1 MIRLVPVL
9 WSQFTR
15 RVLALERGDCQLA
28 IVAGVNLLL
37 AREPNIY
44 FSKGRFLAKDGQCK
58 TFDAAADG
66 YVRGEGCGVIVLK
79 RLSHAQR
86 DGDRI
91 LAVIRG
97 GAVNQDGASGGLTI
111 PSGPGQ
117 QMVIREALEQSG
129 VAARDVSYVE
139 AHGTG
144 TSLGDPIEG
153 RAAAAI
159 YREGRPASRPLL
171 LGSVKANIGHL
182 EAAAGIAGLIKVVL
196 SLQNNQFPPQRNFH
210 TPSEHIPWH
219 ELPITVSKTL
229 LPWDESHPRL
239 AGVSSFGFSG
249 TNAHLV
255 LESPPSIANTRP
267 NDAPSTRP
275 VSPFHRASPAPPFWK
290 KSGSGRRI
298 GWSIP

>member
-1 MIRLVPVL
+1 M
-9 WSQFTR
+9 
-15 RVLALERGDCQLA
+15 
-28 IVAGVNLLL
+28 
-37 AREPNIY
+37 
-44 FSKGRFLAKDGQCK
+44 
-58 TFDAAADG
+58 
-66 YVRGEGCGVIVLK
+66 LK

-111 PSGPGQ
+111 PSVPAQ
-117 QMVIREALEQSG
+117 QMVIPDLQRSG
-129 VAARDVSYVE
+129 VAAV
-139 AHGTG
+139 T
-144 TSLGDPIEG
+144 
-153 RAAAAI
+153 
-159 YREGRPASRPLL
+159 YRTLNARLRYQSPRPNQSGCRSRHISRGKAGSRPLL

-210 TPSEHIPWH
+210 TPSEHIPWY

-229 LPWDESHPRL
+229 LPWDENHPRL
-239 AGVSSFGFSG
+239 ARVSSFGFSG

-267 NDAPSTRP
+267 NDAPWRGQYP
-275 VSPFHRASPAPPFWK
+275 VPP
-290 KSGSGRRI
+290 R
-298 GWSIP
+298 

>member
-1 MIRLVPVL
+1 M
-9 WSQFTR
+9 
-15 RVLALERGDCQLA
+15 
-28 IVAGVNLLL
+28 
-37 AREPNIY
+37 
-44 FSKGRFLAKDGQCK
+44 
-58 TFDAAADG
+58 
-66 YVRGEGCGVIVLK
+66 LK

-111 PSGPGQ
+111 PSGPAQ
-117 QMVIREALEQSG
+117 QMVIREALQRSG

-144 TSLGDPIEG
+144 TSLGDPIEA
-153 RAAAAI
+153 RAVAAI

-171 LGSVKANIGHL
+171 LGLVKANIGHL

-210 TPSEHIPWH
+210 TPSEHIPWY

-229 LPWDESHPRL
+229 LPWDENHPRL
-239 AGVSSFGFSG
+239 AGVSSFGSLARTHIWFSKVHRRSPTPDPTMLPQRG
-249 TNAHLV
+249 QYPRSTAHHLLSLSEKV
-255 LESPPSIANTRP
+255 GKR
-267 NDAPSTRP
+267 
-275 VSPFHRASPAPPFWK
+275 
-290 KSGSGRRI
+290 RRI